1 VNFRKSSERERDNRD
16 DDESNTNTNST
27 RKFGAKLVDMIGFKR
42 PMDMGESERQKY
54 LKLKSDL
61 SKVSNNDAI
70 NPIFCHYYVRRYTQ
84 FPI

>member
-1 VNFRKSSERERDNRD
+1 VKIFGERDDRD
-16 DDESNTNTNST
+16 DHQTQTQT